1 MRLPDATQWS
11 KRKDGRHMAETFS
24 QRIKDDIAR
33 FIADPSRDGL
43 QELIRFFGGE
53 FDQYELKEAWPPIPR
68 MAKTAIAIANSGGG
82 VILFG
87 IRDASLEPVGLGE
100 LMAKQQV
107 FDTFRSFV
115 PGPLLNEI
123 TLLDFDYANASFEP
137 LRDKLIQVL
146 AIPDLPHDI
155 PFVCE
160 DEWHKDDDHVRRG
173 AIYVRSGTNTREAD
187 YDQVQRLLQRRM
199 ATELPGSSTRRLTV
213 ELEQLHALYRAL
225 LQARQLE
232 AGSFESA
239 LAEAGPAAFDVPPLD
254 DYLRALIVRKQ
265 SLIETAL
272 GLDNVPAEI
281 R

>member
-1 MRLPDATQWS
+1 
-11 KRKDGRHMAETFS
+11 MAETFS
-24 QRIKDDIAR
+24 QRIKDDIVR

-53 FDQYELKEAWPPIPR
+53 FDQYELKESWPPIPR
-68 MAKTAIAIANSGGG
+68 MAKTALAIANSGGG

-87 IRDASLEPVGLGE
+87 IRDATLEPVGLAE
-100 LMAKQQV
+100 LMSKQQV
-107 FDTFRSFV
+107 FDTFRSFL

-123 TLLDFDYANASFEP
+123 TLLDFDYSGASYDP
-137 LRDKLIQVL
+137 LRGKLIQVL

-173 AIYVRSGTNTREAD
+173 AIYVRGGTNTREGN

-199 ATELPGSSTRRLTV
+199 ATELPGTSTRRVTA

-225 LQARQLE
+225 LQSRHLETTSLDTIQLHPPSPN
-232 AGSFESA
+232 GRTIR
-239 LAEAGPAAFDVPPLD
+239 PLD
-254 DYLRALIVRKQ
+254 DYLEDLILRKQALIER
-265 SLIETAL
+265 TL
-272 GLDNVPAEI
+272 GLGNGSGEAV
-281 R
+281 

>member
-1 MRLPDATQWS
+1 MV
-11 KRKDGRHMAETFS
+11 ETLS
-24 QRIKDDIAR
+24 QRIKDDIVR

-53 FDQYELKEAWPPIPR
+53 FGQYELKEAWPAIPR
-68 MAKTAIAIANSGGG
+68 MAKTALAIANSGGG

-87 IRDASLEPVGLGE
+87 IRDATLEPVGLGE
-100 LMAKQQV
+100 LMSKQQV

-115 PGPLLNEI
+115 PGPLLNEV
-123 TLLDFDYANASFEP
+123 TLLDFDYANATYEP
-137 LRDKLIQVL
+137 LRGKLIQVL

-199 ATELPGSSTRRLTV
+199 ATELPGSSTRKVTG

-225 LQARQLE
+225 LRARQFE
-232 AGSFESA
+232 TESFDTAQGEPGSSA
-239 LAEAGPAAFDVPPLD
+239 SPVVPPLD

-265 SLIETAL
+265 TLIETSL
-272 GLDNVPAEI
+272 GLDDAPADPI
-281 R
+281 PPPQTALS